1 MYCSVLLKEPCL
13 VCLLEASVLWECAM
27 HFVSWPKGFFTSDRW
42 CFSPAVQTFETPP
55 PLPHIR
61 MSMVMSRHLLCLWK
75 EWCVCLIGMLR
86 AICFLGTL
94 KLASVRFSFRDYP
107 WKECP
112 PFSLLFSNS
121 LTLSLLSSSF
131 LPSARNHGVTLA
143 QMWGRETSSPL
154 IYAALVWS
162 QSTKLC

>member
-1 MYCSVLLKEPCL
+1 MSFGSICPVRMCHALCVMTKRLFYLWQVMLLSCSSNLRK
-13 VCLLEASVLWECAM
+13 
-27 HFVSWPKGFFTSDRW
+27 
-42 CFSPAVQTFETPP
+42 SPP
-55 PLPHIR
+55 PHIR

-112 PFSLLFSNS
+112 PV
-121 LTLSLLSSSF
+121 LLSPYSSQ
-131 LPSARNHGVTLA
+131 TLWPWA
-143 QMWGRETSSPL
+143 CCQEASCPLQGPMESHLRSPL

>member
-1 MYCSVLLKEPCL
+1 MSFGSICPVRMCHALCVMTKRLFYLWQVMLLSCSSNLRK
-13 VCLLEASVLWECAM
+13 
-27 HFVSWPKGFFTSDRW
+27 
-42 CFSPAVQTFETPP
+42 SP
-55 PLPHIR
+55 PHVR

-86 AICFLGTL
+86 AICFLGML

-131 LPSARNHGVTLA
+131 LPSARTHGVTLA
-143 QMWGRETSSPL
+143 QMWGREASSPL
-154 IYAALVWS
+154 IHAALVWS

>member
-42 CFSPAVQTFETPP
+42 CFSPAVQTFENPP
-55 PLPHIR
+55 PPHIR

-112 PFSLLFSNS
+112 PV
-121 LTLSLLSSSF
+121 LLSPYSSQ
-131 LPSARNHGVTLA
+131 TLWPWA
-143 QMWGRETSSPL
+143 CCQAASCPL
-154 IYAALVWS
+154 QGPMESHLRRWEEERPPAL
-162 QSTKLC
+162 